1 MKKVIAIILSAVMI
15 LPILSGCKEEEK
27 KPAVFIEDE
36 VLFRAEQ
43 IVSSFLKEDFDN
55 VFVNLNSTLSES
67 LDSDKIQEA
76 WFSVVTEPSENF
88 KTLKTD
94 YSFTAT
100 EATVVTTVKGASSA
114 VNIST
119 TFDGDGL
126 LSGLWIRPGTGEESA
141 VNTIENDVL
150 KEIAIKVGATDYKM
164 DGILTL
170 PKSTE
175 KPPVVILIQ
184 GSGSSDMNE
193 QIGENKPF
201 MDIAHGLAALGV
213 ASVRYDKRYYSSLE
227 MLQNDFATL
236 TIYDEVIDDA
246 NAAIELAAAD
256 ERLDGNNIFIVG
268 HSLGGMLA
276 PKIAQDNTKV
286 KGFVSIAGTLRKIQ
300 DLILDQNK
308 AALDASEEYTDE
320 EKANLLKQITDE
332 LDKTQNITEPISPEA
347 VAMGYPLSYWHSMNE
362 IDGAAIV
369 KELTIPML
377 ILQGSD
383 DFQVY
388 ADVDF
393 KLWQETLGERE
404 NVTYK
409 EYEGLNHLM
418 MTSNGRTDATEY
430 DIAGN
435 VSQEVI
441 DDIGAFINDNK

>member
-15 LPILSGCKEEEK
+15 LPILAGCKEEEK
-27 KPAVFIEDE
+27 KPAVFIEEE

-55 VFVNLNSTLSES
+55 VFVNLNSSLSES

-100 EATVVTTVKGASSA
+100 EATVVTSIKGTSSV

-126 LSGLWIRPGTGEESA
+126 LSGLWLRPGTGEETA

-170 PKSTE
+170 PKNTE

-227 MLQNDFATL
+227 MLQNDFTTL

-256 ERLDGNNIFIVG
+256 ERLDKNNIFIVG

-332 LDKTQNITEPISPEA
+332 LDKTQNITEPISPDA

-404 NVTYK
+404 NVAYK